1 MSQSK
6 NKKYSPKAKRQ
17 RMKAAPLLIA
27 AGGLLLI
34 SLAFF
39 ALRGKTDA
47 AKAPIEITGSPSL
60 KVDQEK
66 VELGDVKLGQYVSAS
81 FELTNTGD
89 QPLRFLEDP
98 YIEVA
103 AGC

>member
-6 NKKYSPKAKRQ
+6 NKKYSSKAKKQ
-17 RMKAAPLLIA
+17 SMKSMPLLIA

-34 SLAFF
+34 GLAFL

-47 AKAPIEITGSPSL
+47 AEAQIEVTGSPSL

-66 VELGDVKLGQYVSAS
+66 IELGNVKLGQYVSAS
-81 FELTNTGD
+81 FELANTGD